1 MIKREKPLEYST
13 LACRIISL
21 LQLTLAQ
28 DTSSVF
34 EISYSILMQRL
45 KGSKSQVLIR
55 EILHCI
61 CTMAFICDTP
71 DETLSEIMSCITTLL
86 STSKDNGVIET
97 AISMWTLLS
106 SVQPAYSILSD
117 SLPSFGLSTEVM
129 RRFVQ
134 LVLDRLTV
142 NDMDVRIAAAK
153 CLAFVNELVVAVSA
167 HHPDHS
173 QTPSYQSDK
182 PITEIESSLSACLA
196 EYNRYWKGSKDKDK
210 KMILR
215 EVTRACSGSG
225 HPDMHFMFK
234 RSGVSEIS
242 IDLSHWSEVAHYEML
257 RDLLGHGFLFHII
270 VACVWRDVMRRGIR
284 C

>member
-1 MIKREKPLEYST
+1 
-13 LACRIISL
+13 
-21 LQLTLAQ
+21 
-28 DTSSVF
+28 
-34 EISYSILMQRL
+34 
-45 KGSKSQVLIR
+45 
-55 EILHCI
+55 
-61 CTMAFICDTP
+61 MAFICDTP

-134 LVLDRLTV
+134 LVLDHLTV

-257 RDLLGHGFLFHII
+257 RDLLGHGFLLHII